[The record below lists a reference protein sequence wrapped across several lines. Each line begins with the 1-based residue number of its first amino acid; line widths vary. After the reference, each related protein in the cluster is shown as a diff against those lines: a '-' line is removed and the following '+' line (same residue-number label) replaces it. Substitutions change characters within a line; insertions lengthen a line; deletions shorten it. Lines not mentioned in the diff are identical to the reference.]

1 MSTLIQINSA
11 GAGDMTKAEYDPQN
25 ESIVLSAKKE
35 MVSCI
40 NKTGALVPK
49 GTIVYLKTSS
59 SSGTQ
64 PEIVLASNI
73 NEASSS
79 KTIGAIYQ
87 DIANDGVGYIVTSG
101 EVDNLN
107 TSAYTAGTRLWLGTT
122 AGSVTTTPPAAP
134 FHAVFIGIVTRSQTT
149 NGRILYNI
157 INGFELEELHNV
169 SIPTTPTNGQK
180 LTYNSTTQVWEAQSD
195 FGKLGIANTDGLYTY
210 YGTFAA
216 AITAATSGQT
226 IELFADI
233 TESAVTSI
241 TLKNGVNINGNGHT
255 YNYTAATGDCF
266 IDNGVSVTATIQDLI
281 VRRTNHT
288 SGSVWSFTSGS
299 DIDFLGSKTYVTSPS
314 GTGYVA
320 NLSSVGTFRN
330 LWILA
335 TGTSIAGSFGGNL
348 FNCNIETTGA
358 GNGIVQLF
366 PSATDCR
373 GVSNSG
379 RGFYVYEDGF
389 LNRCVGISSSG
400 YGIYCETSGS
410 NIRLW
415 KCVAVCVSGPGLYV
429 RGTKVYDTLVFS
441 SSSAAIQCSFGSNQ
455 IFNTTAR
462 SSSAVAINCQVGDLL
477 YSSVFISDGQSS
489 VSGGAKAYNC
499 SIITNWN
506 NATGSAY
513 GTAAAGSEVVNC
525 LLQVTNSGSNCLNA
539 TSSVTV
545 KFSNNTFK
553 GATTPVNANVV
564 QNIVN
569 TQDNQ
574 GNILL

>member
-1 MSTLIQINSA
+1 MDLRKDTLFFDALVDFPTYGQEDKLYLDKSNGALYYWDGSVYAPSGGGGGGISSVTGTAPIASSGGANPAISISQATASTNGYLSSTDWTTFNGKQDALTLTTTGTSGAATLVGSTLNIPQYA
-11 GAGDMTKAEYDPQN
+11 GG
-25 ESIVLSAKKE
+25 S
-35 MVSCI
+35 
-40 NKTGALVPK
+40 TGGIFGIAD
-49 GTIVYLKTSS
+49 
-59 SSGTQ
+59 SSG
-64 PEIVLASNI
+64 V
-73 NEASSS
+73 
-79 KTIGAIYQ
+79 
-87 DIANDGVGYIVTSG
+87 
-101 EVDNLN
+101 
-107 TSAYTAGTRLWLGTT
+107 
-122 AGSVTTTPPAAP
+122 
-134 FHAVFIGIVTRSQTT
+134 
-149 NGRILYNI
+149 
-157 INGFELEELHNV
+157 
-169 SIPTTPTNGQK
+169 
-180 LTYNSTTQVWEAQSD
+180 
-195 FGKLGIANTDGLYTY
+195 YTY
-210 YGTFAA
+210 YTTFTLAMA
-216 AITAATSGQT
+216 AATSGQT
-226 IELFADI
+226 IELFSDV
-233 TESAVTSI
+233 TESTATAI

-266 IDNGVSVTATIQDLI
+266 IDNGVSVTATIQNLI

-320 NLSSVGTFRN
+320 NLSSFGTFRN

-335 TGTSIAGSFGGNL
+335 TGASIAGSFGGNL

-358 GNGIVQLF
+358 GNGIVQPF

-373 GVSNSG
+373 GVSGSG

-389 LNRCVGISSSG
+389 LNRCVGVSSSG

-415 KCVAVCVSGPGLYV
+415 KCVALCVSGPGLFV
-429 RGTKVYDTLVFS
+429 RGTKVYDTLAFS
-441 SSSAAIQCSFGSNQ
+441 SSSAAIQCSFGSSQ

-477 YSSVFISDGQSS
+477 YNSVFISDGQSS

-513 GTAAAGSEVVNC
+513 ATAASGSEVVNC
-525 LLQVTNSGSNCLNA
+525 LLQVTNSASNCLNA

-553 GATTPVNANVV
+553 GSNAPVNVNVV
-564 QNIVN
+564 QNIAN